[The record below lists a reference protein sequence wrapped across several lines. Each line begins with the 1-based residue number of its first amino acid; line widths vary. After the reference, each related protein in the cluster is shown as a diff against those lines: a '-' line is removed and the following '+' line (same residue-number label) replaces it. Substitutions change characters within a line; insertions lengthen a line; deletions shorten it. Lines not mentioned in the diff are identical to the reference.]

1 MKLKISSLL
10 ETERLGKVIS
20 QKLKKKSII
29 CLTGDLGAGKTT
41 LTQSI
46 MKELGIQE
54 YITSPT
60 YTIVNEYHHPKK
72 VFHFDVYRINDA
84 DEMFEIGFDDY
95 LNQDAIIIIEWAD
108 IIEEIIPKDAI
119 WIKILYTDN
128 IDERL
133 IEITG
138 IDLEEYYENFRD

>member
-1 MKLKISSLL
+1 MKLKIGGLL
-10 ETERLGKVIS
+10 ETEILGRIIS
-20 QKLKKKSII
+20 QNIEDKSII

-46 MKELGIQE
+46 MKGLGIEE

-60 YTIVNEYHHPKK
+60 YTIVNEYHEPKK
-72 VFHFDVYRINDA
+72 VCQQKKLVLAGLPGICK
-84 DEMFEIGFDDY
+84 IGFDDY

-119 WIKILYTDN
+119 WIKILYTDKA
-128 IDERL
+128 DERL
-133 IEITG
+133 IEIAG
-138 IDLEEYYENFRD
+138 IDLEEHYENFRD

>member
-1 MKLKISSLL
+1 MKLKIKSLL
-10 ETERLGKVIS
+10 ETEALGNIIS
-20 QKLKKKSII
+20 KKLKEKSII

-46 MKELGIQE
+46 MKGLGIEE

-72 VFHFDVYRINDA
+72 VFHFDVYRINDV

-95 LNQDAIIIIEWAD
+95 LNQDAIMIIEWAD

-119 WIKILYTDN
+119 WIKILYTDLLK
-128 IDERL
+128 IV
-133 IEITG
+133 
-138 IDLEEYYENFRD
+138 